1 MDEFNLSD
9 IDALSMGTS
18 INDLNNKANKQIE
31 KPIYNPNINSVNMNH
46 LIKNV
51 EKDLEYFTDNKPR
64 DKNSPT
70 NKHKIEI
77 DNKLTENMTESE
89 VDNKINEPSND
100 NTELLIFVLLFI
112 MLNNKFII
120 DILENYI
127 PYMNSSYSN
136 LIFRGILFGFII
148 YKYKRYYSI

>member
-18 INDLNNKANKQIE
+18 INDLKQKPNKQIE
-31 KPIYNPNINSVNMNH
+31 KPVYNPNINTNSVNMNN

-51 EKDLEYFTDNKPR
+51 EKDLEHFTDNKPR
-64 DKNSPT
+64 DKQT
-70 NKHKIEI
+70 IEPN
-77 DNKLTENMTESE
+77 NKLTETMSETE
-89 VDNKINEPSND
+89 VDNKNTEPSND
-100 NTELLIFVLLFI
+100 NTELLIFILLFI

-120 DILENYI
+120 DVLESYI
-127 PYMNSSYSN
+127 PYMSNSYPN

-148 YKYKRYYSI
+148 YKYKKYYNI

>member
-18 INDLNNKANKQIE
+18 INDLNKKTNKQID
-31 KPIYNPNINSVNMNH
+31 KPVYNPNINIKSATNSVNMNS

-51 EKDLEYFTDNKPR
+51 EKDLEYFTDNK
-64 DKNSPT
+64 S
-70 NKHKIEI
+70 NKQNIEI
-77 DNKLTENMTESE
+77 DSNKITENMTEYE
-89 VDNKINEPSND
+89 VKNNEPSND

-112 MLNNKFII
+112 MLNNKFVI
-120 DILENYI
+120 DVLESYI
-127 PYMNSSYSN
+127 PYMSNSYPN

-148 YKYKRYYSI
+148 YKYKKYYNM